1 MGFFR
6 LDRAQHA
13 QLRAIARAQDLPV
26 SAVVRRAIVEFLLRL
41 AA

>member
-6 LDRAQHA
+6 LGASEYRRLKAV
-13 QLRAIARAQDLPV
+13 ARAEAVPV
-26 SAVVRRAIVEFLLRL
+26 SAVVRRAITEFLSKT